1 MRLDKWLWAARFYKT
16 RRLATEEI
24 NKGRV
29 KVNGIEAKP
38 SRTIIVGDLVTIR
51 KLQIIYEVKVCLLI
65 EQRGP
70 ASVAT
75 TMYQE
80 TEASI
85 ARREHERELRKLSPQ
100 PHSETRSSRDKKR
113 LRDVKQGK
121 YFKS

>member
-29 KVNGIEAKP
+29 KINGIEAKP

-51 KLQIIYEVKVCLLI
+51 KLQMIYEVKVCLLI

>member
-1 MRLDKWLWAARFYKT
+1 MRLDKWLWAARFFKT
-16 RRLATEEI
+16 RRLATDEV

-38 SRTIIVGDLVTIR
+38 SKNLNIGDMVTIR
-51 KLQIIYEVKVCLLI
+51 KSQVIYEVEVCLFI

-80 TEASI
+80 TQESMQQ
-85 ARREHERELRKLSPQ
+85 RERESELRRLSPQ
-100 PHSETRSSRDKKR
+100 PYSETVTSRDKKR

-121 YFKS
+121 IF

>member
-51 KLQIIYEVKVCLLI
+51 KLQIIYEVEVCLLI

>member
-16 RRLATEEI
+16 RRLATDEV

-38 SRTIIVGDLVTIR
+38 ARNLVIGDLVTIR
-51 KLQIIYEVKVCLLI
+51 KLQMIYEVEVCLLI

-75 TMYQE
+75 TMYHE
-80 TEASI
+80 TEESVERR
-85 ARREHERELRKLSPQ
+85 ARESELRRLSPS
-100 PHSETRSSRDKKR
+100 PHSETVTSRDKKR

-121 YFKS
+121 YFNS

>member
-51 KLQIIYEVKVCLLI
+51 KLQMIYEVKVCLLI

>member
-1 MRLDKWLWAARFYKT
+1 MRLDKWLWAARFFKT
-16 RRLATEEI
+16 RRLATDEV

-38 SRTIIVGDLVTIR
+38 ARNLNIGDVVTIR
-51 KLQIIYEVKVCLLI
+51 KSQIIYEVEVCLFI

-80 TEASI
+80 TQESI
-85 ARREHERELRKLSPQ
+85 QQRERESELRRLSPQ
-100 PHSETRSSRDKKR
+100 PHSETVTSRDKKR

-121 YFKS
+121 IF

>member
-16 RRLATEEI
+16 RRLATDEV

-29 KVNGIEAKP
+29 KVNGVEAKP
-38 SRTIIVGDLVTIR
+38 ARNLIVGDLVTIR
-51 KLQIIYEVKVCLLI
+51 KLQMIYEVKVCLLI

-80 TEASI
+80 TQESI
-85 ARREHERELRKLSPQ
+85 ERRARESEIRRLSPS
-100 PHSETRSSRDKKR
+100 PHSDNVTSRDKKR

-121 YFKS
+121 YFNS

>member
-16 RRLATEEI
+16 RRLATDEI

-29 KVNGIEAKP
+29 KVNGVEAKP
-38 SRTIIVGDLVTIR
+38 ARNLIVGDLVTIR
-51 KLQIIYEVKVCLLI
+51 KLQMIYEVEVCLLI

-80 TEASI
+80 TQESI
-85 ARREHERELRKLSPQ
+85 ERREHERELRRLSPQ
-100 PHSETRSSRDKKR
+100 PHSETVTSRDKKR
-113 LRDVKQGK
+113 LRDVKQGQ
-121 YFKS
+121 YFNS

>member
-16 RRLATEEI
+16 RRLAMDEV

-29 KVNGIEAKP
+29 KVNGIEVKP
-38 SRTIIVGDLVTIR
+38 ARNLVIGDLVTIR
-51 KLQIIYEVKVCLLI
+51 KLQMIYEVEVCLLI

-75 TMYQE
+75 TMYHE
-80 TEASI
+80 TEESVERR
-85 ARREHERELRKLSPQ
+85 ARESELRRLSPS
-100 PHSETRSSRDKKR
+100 PHSETVTSRDKKR

-121 YFKS
+121 YFNS

>member
-16 RRLATEEI
+16 RRLATDEI

-29 KVNGIEAKP
+29 KVNGSEAKP
-38 SRTIIVGDLVTIR
+38 ARNVAVGDILTIR
-51 KLQIIYEVKVCLLI
+51 KLQTIFEVEVRLLI

-75 TMYQE
+75 TMYAE
-80 TEASI
+80 TDESI
-85 ARREHERELRKLSPQ
+85 KRREHERELRRLSPQ
-100 PHSETRSSRDKKR
+100 PSSETLTSRDKRR

-121 YFKS
+121 IF

>member
-16 RRLATEEI
+16 RRLATDEV

-29 KVNGIEAKP
+29 KVNGVEAKP
-38 SRTIIVGDLVTIR
+38 ARNLIVGDLVTVR
-51 KLQIIYEVKVCLLI
+51 KLQMIYEVEVCLLI

-80 TEASI
+80 TQESI
-85 ARREHERELRKLSPQ
+85 ERRERESEIRRLSPS
-100 PHSETRSSRDKKR
+100 PHSENVTSRDKKR

-121 YFKS
+121 YFNS

>member
-1 MRLDKWLWAARFYKT
+1 MRLDKLLWAARFYKT

-51 KLQIIYEVKVCLLI
+51 KLQMIYEVKVCLLI